1 MTWPVHGISCG
12 MAVPV
17 VSIFIM
23 CAVVTGSSCGIGKAY
38 AVELARR
45 GMNIVLLSREEKKLI
60 KTAQELG
67 WSLINYSPVNVLLLI
82 MFFVV
87 VGLFK

>member
-1 MTWPVHGISCG
+1 MTCPVHDISCRNTR

-17 VSIFIM
+17 VSVFIM

-67 WSLINYSPVNVLLLI
+67 
-82 MFFVV
+82 
-87 VGLFK
+87 

>member
-1 MTWPVHGISCG
+1 MTWPVHDISCRNTR

-17 VSIFIM
+17 VSVFIM

-67 WSLINYSPVNVLLLI
+67 
-82 MFFVV
+82 
-87 VGLFK
+87 